1 MIKYIAFFFVFSVN
15 ASDRYDRSLFHY
27 KSYSTNSKIGFY
39 TKKYC
44 KTNIDHVVSL
54 KDAYDSGANKWNNN
68 LKKKFAND
76 KENHVPS
83 CYRINSSKGSSTPK
97 VFLRKSSDNKGLDY
111 KIVSFC
117 KYLNIYHKIK
127 KKYYLSFS
135 NNSTKLFMKC
145 NISIKSND

>member
-1 MIKYIAFFFVFSVN
+1 M
-15 ASDRYDRSLFHY
+15 
-27 KSYSTNSKIGFY
+27 
-39 TKKYC
+39 
-44 KTNIDHVVSL
+44 

-97 VFLRKSSDNKGLDY
+97 VFLRRSSDNKGLDY